1 MKMTDG
7 HKTITIT
14 MQEWNGS
21 GYGPDF
27 SQDFFD
33 GARYDRELDCYVVP
47 DVDYCV
53 DQAFDYKNGRGDF
66 ADCEPNDNL
75 DISVITLTR

>member
-27 SQDFFD
+27 SQDFFE
-33 GARYDRELDCYVVP
+33 GARYDYEQECYVVQ

-53 DQAFDYKNGRGDF
+53 DQALDYKNGRGDF
-66 ADCEPNDNL
+66 SGCEPNDNL
-75 DISVITLTR
+75 DISVITITN